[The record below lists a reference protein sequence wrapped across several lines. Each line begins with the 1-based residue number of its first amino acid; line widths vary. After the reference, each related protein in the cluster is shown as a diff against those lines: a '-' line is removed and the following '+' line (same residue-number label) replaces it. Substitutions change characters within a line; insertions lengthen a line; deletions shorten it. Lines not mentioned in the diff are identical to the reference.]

1 MKIVVL
7 DGFTLN
13 PGDLSWEKLKTVGE
27 LIVYDRTEIETSAI
41 VNAIG
46 DADIVF
52 TNKTPITKAVFEK
65 VPNLNYVGVLATG
78 YNLIDVRAAKQNNCI
93 VTNVPEYGTKAVAQ
107 FVMGLLLEMCHHIG
121 AHSDSV
127 TKGEWIRS
135 ADFCYWNSPLI
146 ELEGKTMGLIGFG
159 KIGQATAK
167 LAIAFGM
174 KVLVYSRT
182 IRKELEHTDLK
193 FVTQDE
199 LFEKADVISLHCPLT
214 ENTKGIIC
222 TENIEKM
229 KSSTLLINTSR
240 GGLVNEQDLA
250 NALDSNRI
258 ASAAVDVVSEEPMK
272 EGNPLLHAK
281 NCIITP
287 HIAWATKEA
296 RHRLMETAVENLI
309 AYVAGNPVNKVN

>member
-272 EGNPLLHAK
+272 EVNPLLHAK